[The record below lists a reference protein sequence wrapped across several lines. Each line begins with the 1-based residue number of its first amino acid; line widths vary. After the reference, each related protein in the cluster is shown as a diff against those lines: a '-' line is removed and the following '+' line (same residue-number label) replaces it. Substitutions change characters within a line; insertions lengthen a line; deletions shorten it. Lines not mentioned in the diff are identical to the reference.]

1 MADDIYQGMFI
12 PKGSI
17 VVPNVRCGRFYDTY
31 IHQLTHSSRSM
42 TLDEKIYTKPH
53 DFWPQRYLPKPSG
66 NEEPYPGSMFG
77 FGRR

>member
-31 IHQLTHSSRSM
+31 TSADTFLQVYDI
-42 TLDEKIYTKPH
+42 
-53 DFWPQRYLPKPSG
+53 G
-66 NEEPYPGSMFG
+66 
-77 FGRR
+77 